1 MQSGLCLIGL
11 WLCLPTL
18 SFKIVVLIG
27 LLVNCSFRLQVRE
40 DIQAADQEATQAVD
54 QEVIQ
59 AVDQEVN
66 RQEVVDHLGLLILVE
81 AILVVMV

>member
-1 MQSGLCLIGL
+1 MQSYLGLIGL

-27 LLVNCSFRLQVRE
+27 LYVNCSFQLQVRE

-59 AVDQEVN
+59 VGDREDIQVADQEDTLEFS
-66 RQEVVDHLGLLILVE
+66 QVVDFL
-81 AILVVMV
+81 MDQ